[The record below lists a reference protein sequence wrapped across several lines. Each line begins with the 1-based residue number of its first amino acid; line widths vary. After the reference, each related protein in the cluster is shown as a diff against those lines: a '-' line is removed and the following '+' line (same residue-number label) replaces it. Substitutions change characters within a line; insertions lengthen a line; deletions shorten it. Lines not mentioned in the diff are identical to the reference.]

1 MAMCMALMFGRFG
14 GVSGSN
20 IVAYFLNDN
29 CKMAFYLS
37 GSSLIVCALLSF
49 MIPNIHQKAH
59 KKETKLKP
67 RPSVI
72 STTRSNSIIW

>member
-1 MAMCMALMFGRFG
+1 MCMALMFGRFG

-29 CKMAFYLS
+29 CEMAFYLS

-49 MIPNIHQKAH
+49 LIPNIRQKVP
-59 KKETKLKP
+59 KNESKLEP
-67 RPSVI
+67 RASVI
-72 STTRSNSIIW
+72 STTHSN